1 MTTLLDDRIQAAYA
15 NDSSDSPARGFDDVL
30 RRRDRGEYVEL
41 GVARKRVRMRYWVAA
56 AAAGVAWVAFARP
69 SDDPITPQLRSAQ
82 HSVFLPDLLI
92 AQAAE
97 NPTPASD
104 SFAIR
109 SVDGSLL
116 KPGTWVYRRRPI
128 GGAAGRPEWEDT
140 VTVRAGVF
148 NEDSAWL
155 LIHSRRY
162 LEHGGSLTAPS
173 ETIWVRKADLWP
185 LARTVRLAA
194 GFVLKDVFTAD
205 SSVSVFEADGNTT
218 TRAPG
223 LSPLLGPGVMG
234 MEGMR
239 ALLQVVPLTAE
250 WRGSFRVLGVSRD
263 GSAVD
268 FRLELRVR
276 GSEQIS
282 VPAGTFES
290 WRVTF
295 GDQERGFAFW
305 VSKRDHWIVKLGPQ
319 PEGIRHPASED
330 VVLVSVH
337 AEE

>member
-173 ETIWVRKADLWP
+173 ETIWVRQGRP
-185 LARTVRLAA
+185 LATCTHGATGSGLRSQGCFHSGLI
-194 GFVLKDVFTAD
+194 GF
-205 SSVSVFEADGNTT
+205 
-218 TRAPG
+218 G
-223 LSPLLGPGVMG
+223 LRG
-234 MEGMR
+234 R
-239 ALLQVVPLTAE
+239 
-250 WRGSFRVLGVSRD
+250 WRIRRRVL
-263 GSAVD
+263 
-268 FRLELRVR
+268 
-276 GSEQIS
+276 
-282 VPAGTFES
+282 
-290 WRVTF
+290 
-295 GDQERGFAFW
+295 
-305 VSKRDHWIVKLGPQ
+305 
-319 PEGIRHPASED
+319 PASRPYLALE
-330 VVLVSVH
+330 
-337 AEE
+337 